1 MIPSPALPSDE
12 ILRRLG
18 DTCGPDF
25 ARAAG
30 AGDAIAE
37 IPARWVGAPGTVAGM
52 AEALRVAADYQLA
65 VVTRGAGTK
74 MDWGAAPSH
83 VDLVLDAG
91 RLAGVWR
98 HSVEGLVAE
107 VGAGTPL
114 RAVQARLAQA
124 GQRLA
129 LDPPSTDATVGGV
142 IATDEAGPLR
152 HRFGTPREQLLAV
165 TYVRAD
171 GTVTNSSGRNAHTST
186 GQDMGK
192 LLCGS
197 YGALGVLVSATFQV
211 HPRPISRAWVSRSVW
226 TPLEVHDLVG
236 ELLSGPLAPAAVEV
250 DLPAGAPTLLP
261 RQRGVQGLRGPG
273 TLTVLIEGAPWRVAA
288 RAAEAAGV
296 LGGDATVAEVPPPW
310 WGRYPFDPG
319 DVALKLAVP
328 ISDLHAAVYALRDA
342 AGALVPVRGSAGVGV
357 VHAALPGDAEPGRVA
372 AVLDAVRGVLLAR
385 GGSCVVLTAPAEVR
399 EAIDMWGDLPGVA
412 LLRQLKQRFDPD
424 RRLAP
429 GRFLGG
435 L

>member
-1 MIPSPALPSDE
+1 MIPSPPLPSDE

-25 ARAAG
+25 ARPAG

-37 IPARWVGAPGTVAGM
+37 IPARWVGAPGTVASM
-52 AEALRVAADYQLA
+52 AEAMRVAADYQLA

-74 MDWGAAPSH
+74 LDWGAAPSH

-98 HSVEGLVAE
+98 HSAEGLVAE

-114 RAVQARLAQA
+114 RAVQARLAEA

-129 LDPPSTDATVGGV
+129 LDPPSIDATVGGV

-171 GTVTNSSGRNAHTST
+171 GTVANSGGRTAHTT
-186 GQDMGK
+186 VQDIGK

-197 YGALGVLVSATFQV
+197 YGALGVLVSATFRV
-211 HPRPISRAWVSRSVW
+211 HPRPISRAWISRSVW

-236 ELLSGPLAPAAVEV
+236 ELLSGQFTPAAVEV
-250 DLPAGAPTLLP
+250 DLPAGVPALLP
-261 RQRGVQGLRGPG
+261 RQRGVRGLRGPG
-273 TLTVLIEGAPWRVAA
+273 TLTVLIEGAPWQVTA
-288 RAAEAAGV
+288 RAAEAAVV
-296 LGGDATVAEVPPPW
+296 LGGDATVEGVPPPW
-310 WGRYPFDPG
+310 WGRYPFDPS

-357 VHAALPGDAEPGRVA
+357 VHAALPGDVQPDLVA

-385 GGSCVVLTAPAEVR
+385 GGSCVVLTAPARVR
-399 EAIDMWGDLPGVA
+399 KAIDVWGELPGVA

-424 RRLAP
+424 HRLAP